1 MKMKNIL
8 LLATSIVA
16 LASCSSSAKKTAEP
30 AKTKTLVVFYS
41 QTNTTRTV
49 ALEIQSKLGADTA
62 EIKVSGEYPTDFQ
75 ATIQR
80 WQEDMKNGVTPA
92 IEPLKVNLAD
102 YDTIFIGYPIWGGTY
117 AHPVASFIKDND
129 LSGKVV
135 FPFCTFGSGGRVS
148 STNNLKAALPNAKIG
163 ESYGV
168 RQARIASAPAEID
181 TFLKKIGALAG
192 ETEQLP
198 DFSEAQAVN
207 DDDKALFDAATSSYG
222 MYKMTPVTVCS
233 RATSNGTDYIF
244 TAENA
249 GPDGSTSQLTV
260 FVTKGGDENAVP
272 EFTAVER

>member
-16 LASCSSSAKKTAEP
+16 LASCSASAKKTAEP

-75 ATIQR
+75 STIQR
-80 WQEDMKNGVTPA
+80 WQEDMKNGVNPE
-92 IEPLKVNLAD
+92 IEPLGVNIAD

-117 AHPVASFIKDND
+117 AQPVASFIGANNFA
-129 LSGKVV
+129 GKVV

-148 STNNLKAALPNAKIG
+148 STKQLAEVLSNATIG

-168 RQARIASAPAEID
+168 RQARLASAPAEID
-181 TFLKKIGALAG
+181 SYLKKIGAIKG
-192 ETEQLP
+192 EVETLP
-198 DFSEAQAVN
+198 DFSEMQDVTEA
-207 DDDKALFDAATSSYG
+207 DKALFDAATSSYG

-260 FVTKGGDENAVP
+260 FVTKGADENAVP

>member
-1 MKMKNIL
+1 MKNIL

-16 LASCSSSAKKTAEP
+16 LASCSASAKKTAEP

-198 DFSEAQAVN
+198 DFSEAQVVN

-260 FVTKGGDENAVP
+260 FVTKGADENAVP

>member
-1 MKMKNIL
+1 MKMKNVL
-8 LLATSIVA
+8 LLATSVVA
-16 LASCSSSAKKTAEP
+16 LASCSASAKKTAEP
-30 AKTKTLVVFYS
+30 AKSKTLVVFYS

-49 ALEIQSKLGADTA
+49 AMEIQSKLGADTA

-148 STNNLKAALPNAKIG
+148 STNNLKEALPNAKIG

-181 TFLKKIGALAG
+181 TYLKSIGALKG
-192 ETEQLP
+192 EVAQLP
-198 DFSEAQAVN
+198 AFSEEQDVTDA
-207 DDDKALFDAATSSYG
+207 DKAIFESATSSYS
-222 MYKMTPVTVCS
+222 MLKMSAVKVCS
-233 RATSNGTDYIF
+233 RATENGTDYIF

-249 GPDGSTSQLTV
+249 GPGGQSSLV
-260 FVTKGGDENAVP
+260 KVYVTKGNAEDAVP

>member
-1 MKMKNIL
+1 MKLKNIIMVAASV
-8 LLATSIVA
+8 LA
-16 LASCSSSAKKTAEP
+16 ASACSSTQKKAAEP
-30 AKTKTLVVFYS
+30 ANTKTLVVYYS

-49 ALEIQSKLGADTA
+49 AQEIQSKLGADIA
-62 EIKVSGEYPTDFQ
+62 EIKVAGEYPTDFQ

-80 WQEDMKNGVTPA
+80 WQEDMKNGVNPE
-92 IEPLKVNLAD
+92 IEPLGVNIAD

-117 AHPVASFIKDND
+117 AQPVASFIGANNFA
-129 LSGKVV
+129 GKVV

-148 STNNLKAALPNAKIG
+148 STKQLAEVLSNATIG

-168 RQARIASAPAEID
+168 RQARLASAPAEID

-249 GPDGSTSQLTV
+249 GQDGSTSQLTV
-260 FVTKGGDENAVP
+260 YITKGADENAVP